1 MTSEFD
7 SNRNPAG
14 SGQETNPAHSQDS
27 VYLYKD
33 SGIQEKHGR
42 IPPWLLAVT
51 VALII
56 WGIYYLVAFW
66 SPPPG

>member
-1 MTSEFD
+1 MNSESD
-7 SNRNPAG
+7 SNRNP
-14 SGQETNPAHSQDS
+14 SGQKPGAVSPHSPGT

-33 SGIQEKHGR
+33 SGIQENPGT
-42 IPPWLLAVT
+42 IPLWLMGVV

-66 SPPPG
+66 SPPPS